1 MKSVKY
7 LFISLF
13 LLLLLAGCQTKDK
26 DRLTLAMQVANERP
40 DSAYIL
46 LKEIDY
52 NSISNDRDKACFIL
66 VQAQVDQ
73 YMNRSL
79 IADTLLPKAMSYFKS
94 VGDTTSYI
102 DAAVAY
108 ANHLRA
114 LDKLPE
120 AYNMVDS
127 ISSDMPEEIR
137 RMLNQHLLGLSI
149 KLNDREKTLEII
161 NRQIELSDTGKERL
175 NFEIKK
181 IVPLL
186 LLGRSAQVVALCDSL
201 FSLPEAPE
209 EGTVE
214 WSYMRLNYATA
225 LGERRATAGKA
236 KTILEEIIDRQS
248 NLPITEKIEL
258 YIPMVNICLNAD
270 NVVEAE
276 RYVEMIE
283 KSGVDLHH
291 YDPVAEAYFEILKIA
306 IDYKKEGALSL
317 TRIGQIAR
325 NLRQVS
331 NDLEIKRHERDD
343 AMESA
348 YALSRDKYELTIR
361 QQRMWLIILLAIL
374 IGGTCTLFFWYLSR
388 QRRNKLIEA
397 EDRIATL
404 EELLQSATNPATD
417 EKQGLLKR
425 LLLQQMGILKT
436 FAESPT
442 TQNRD
447 ALRKITNIGNS
458 DTPIDSLVKWDDL
471 FTSID
476 ELYSGF
482 HQNLLKCY
490 PDLFSEREIQIISLI
505 RAGFTT
511 KEIGVLLQQ
520 TPNSIYVSKTAIR
533 KKLGLQA
540 KEDFMG
546 VLTPSVDTS
555 AEA

>member
-13 LLLLLAGCQTKDK
+13 LLLLLAGCHTKDK
-26 DRLTLAMQVANERP
+26 DKLTLAMQVANERP
-40 DSAYIL
+40 DSAYML

-52 NSISNDRDKACFIL
+52 NSISDDREKACFIL
-66 VQAQVDQ
+66 TQAKVDQ
-73 YMNRSL
+73 CMNRSL
-79 IADTLLPKAMSYFKS
+79 IADTLLPKAMLYFKS

-120 AYNMVDS
+120 AYNLIDS

-137 RMLNQHLLGLSI
+137 RMLNQHLLGLSH
-149 KLNDREKTLEII
+149 KLNGEKTLEII

-181 IVPLL
+181 IVPLQ
-186 LLGRSAQVVALCDSL
+186 LLGRSAQAVALCDSL

-214 WSYMRLNYATA
+214 RSYMRLNYAAA

-236 KTILEEIIDRQS
+236 KTILEEIIDQQS
-248 NLPITEKIEL
+248 NLPISENIEL

-270 NVVEAE
+270 NVDEAE

-291 YDPVAEAYFEILKIA
+291 YDPVAEAYLEILKIA

-361 QQRMWLIILLAIL
+361 QQRMWVIILLAIL

-482 HQNLLKCY
+482 HQNLLKRY

-555 AEA
+555 VEA